1 MENNDKLNN
10 QELKEDLYKI
20 LDRNI
25 VWINHADQ
33 KAAIIFAAISFLFAG
48 SVMLND
54 VEIFISGF
62 SQYNFWKVAFVLIVI
77 LYGISFLLTLGLSFM
92 VLITRTKS
100 NSRDNPLYF
109 MDVSEYDLPN
119 FEKKLHEIS
128 TEEFNKLLIEQVYQ
142 TSKIASKKYMFLKYA
157 YISIIATMILLV
169 ILTIVIALN

>member
-62 SQYNFWKVAFVLIVI
+62 SQYNFLESCICINCNFIWDFVFINTRSIVH
-77 LYGISFLLTLGLSFM
+77 GSHN
-92 VLITRTKS
+92 K
-100 NSRDNPLYF
+100 N
-109 MDVSEYDLPN
+109 
-119 FEKKLHEIS
+119 KKQ
-128 TEEFNKLLIEQVYQ
+128 FKRQ
-142 TSKIASKKYMFLKYA
+142 
-157 YISIIATMILLV
+157 SIIFYGC
-169 ILTIVIALN
+169 